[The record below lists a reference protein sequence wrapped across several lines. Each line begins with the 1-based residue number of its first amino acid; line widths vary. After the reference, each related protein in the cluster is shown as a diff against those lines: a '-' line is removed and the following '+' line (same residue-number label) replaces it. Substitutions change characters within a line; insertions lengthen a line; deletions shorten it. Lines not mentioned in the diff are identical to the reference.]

1 MSNTIIM
8 GDVAEGQK
16 WFGEAEFLKQQLVS
30 IYNRTNQ
37 NMSTWK
43 QVNADVKIFVKM
55 VNGNPQ
61 AFIFT
66 DGGYEFFVPTSLI
79 SLETYLTNGI
89 GFYNGVETYPHKVL
103 INDVGYE
110 GAILNTWYSE
120 SNYVVNIAAAKYRN
134 IFTRLGS
141 TYYYTSV
148 GPFSL
153 YSSGTSLVAKG
164 AVVASSSSASY
175 GRYVWSIQPPASGGI
190 CYFVVQ
196 DTQTPY
202 YEKIPINGNW
212 EADDYT
218 NSSAAIGYWTFDR
231 SGLRACTTVW
241 VRDFSRFGA
250 AVTNS
255 TTPHIG
261 NFTTSYV
268 LEITISVD
276 GEGVFSGIQ
285 VSRQV
290 ETDDFC
296 IAADYDWTTE
306 ANELLV
312 TTLYGFDYRVD
323 KAKPATQDDIDN
335 SVYLGDEIGEHYR
348 TEYNSGTA
356 VRPRGVY
363 KLDSTYVIEET
374 GEVKANYQDVTSES
388 SAIDIWM
395 KISTL
400 EGASILA
407 VELASNIDVFT
418 KTSSAGTW
426 FEKSGASFVNNISGL
441 DLRIRGIT
449 GYSETGAVVASA
461 YDQDWDNGSTL
472 TMSGKQIPTGKGN
485 FYVPDTLYS
494 RIKIMTIP
502 QTIAAIPY
510 LKTTTNEIK
519 NLCIYAPYISNEL
532 TGNASA
538 ELAIDFRIDIKND
551 SSTETAIQY
560 GYHRKVYEAIYAET
574 PYLNRYFITGAW
586 AKKKDRK

>member
-1 MSNTIIM
+1 MSNTIII
-8 GDVAEGQK
+8 GDIAEGQK
-16 WFGEAEFLKQQLVS
+16 WFGEAEFLKQQVVS

-110 GAILNTWYSE
+110 GGVLNTWYSE

-134 IFTRLGS
+134 TFTRLGS
-141 TYYYTSV
+141 TYFYTAN
-148 GPFSL
+148 GPFYL
-153 YSSGTSLVAKG
+153 YSSGTSLVAKSK
-164 AVVASSSSASY
+164 VAATSSSAIY
-175 GRYVWSIQPPASGGI
+175 GRYVWSIQPSNSGGI

-202 YEKIPINGNW
+202 YEKIPINGSW
-212 EADDYT
+212 EADNYSNRST
-218 NSSAAIGYWTFDR
+218 AIGYWTFDR

-241 VRDFSRFGA
+241 VRDFNRFGA
-250 AVTNS
+250 DITNS

-290 ETDDFC
+290 ETNDFC

-306 ANELLV
+306 ANELVV

-348 TEYNSGTA
+348 TEYKSGTA
-356 VRPRGVY
+356 VRPRGIY
-363 KLDSTYVIEET
+363 KLNSTYVIEET
-374 GEVKANYQDVTSES
+374 GEIKANYQDETSQS

-395 KISTL
+395 KISIL

-449 GYSETGAVVASA
+449 GYSEDGAVVASA
-461 YDQDWDNGSTL
+461 YDQDWDNGKIL
-472 TMSGKQIPTGKGN
+472 TMSDKSIPTGKGN

-502 QTIAAIPY
+502 QTIVAIPY
-510 LKTTTNEIK
+510 LKTDTNEIK
-519 NLCIYAPYISNEL
+519 NLCVYAPYINNEQ
-532 TGNASA
+532 TGEASPGA
-538 ELAIDFRIDIKND
+538 AIDFKIDIKDDN
-551 SSTETAIQY
+551 SQESAIQY
-560 GYHRKVYEAIYAET
+560 GYHRRVYEATHTEA